1 MVEMATMI
9 RNELQWVTY
18 SGFEQNGGPQPVRTR
33 ASKVP
38 ERRRAEELG
47 FRGEICASEGQKMAY
62 SWFKTSL
69 TSRRAGPRRDVTE
82 SRIAHVATWQRA

>member
-1 MVEMATMI
+1 M
-9 RNELQWVTY
+9 
-18 SGFEQNGGPQPVRTR
+18 RTR

-47 FRGEICASEGQKMAY
+47 FRGGGGGGGGGGGVCANEGQKMAY

-82 SRIAHVATWQRA
+82 SIFAHVTT

>member
-1 MVEMATMI
+1 M
-9 RNELQWVTY
+9 
-18 SGFEQNGGPQPVRTR
+18 RTR
-33 ASKVP
+33 ASKVL

-47 FRGEICASEGQKMAY
+47 FRGEVCANEGQKMAY

-82 SRIAHVATWQRA
+82 SIFAHVAT

>member
-1 MVEMATMI
+1 M
-9 RNELQWVTY
+9 
-18 SGFEQNGGPQPVRTR
+18 RTR

-47 FRGEICASEGQKMAY
+47 FRGEVCANEGQKMAY

-69 TSRRAGPRRDVTE
+69 TSRRDREHICPRRDVK
-82 SRIAHVATWQRA
+82 SHVATWQRALPIDVAT

>member
-1 MVEMATMI
+1 MI

-18 SGFEQNGGPQPVRTR
+18 SGFEQNGGPQPVRNR

-69 TSRRAGPRRDVTE
+69 TSRRGREHYHMTSRREKPRRDVTE
-82 SRIAHVATWQRA
+82 RVTK

>member
-18 SGFEQNGGPQPVRTR
+18 SGFEQNGGPQLVRNR

-38 ERRRAEELG
+38 ECRRAEELG

-62 SWFKTSL
+62 FWFKTSL

-82 SRIAHVATWQRA
+82 SRFAHVAT

>member
-1 MVEMATMI
+1 M
-9 RNELQWVTY
+9 
-18 SGFEQNGGPQPVRTR
+18 RTR

-47 FRGEICASEGQKMAY
+47 FRGEVCANEGKKMAY

-82 SRIAHVATWQRA
+82 RIVAHVAT

>member
-1 MVEMATMI
+1 M
-9 RNELQWVTY
+9 
-18 SGFEQNGGPQPVRTR
+18 RTR
-33 ASKVP
+33 APKVP

-47 FRGEICASEGQKMAY
+47 FWGEVCANEGQKMAY

-82 SRIAHVATWQRA
+82 SVFSHVAT

>member
-1 MVEMATMI
+1 M
-9 RNELQWVTY
+9 
-18 SGFEQNGGPQPVRTR
+18 RTR

-38 ERRRAEELG
+38 KRRRAEELG
-47 FRGEICASEGQKMAY
+47 FRGEICASEGKKMAY

-82 SRIAHVATWQRA
+82 SRIAHVAT

>member
-1 MVEMATMI
+1 M
-9 RNELQWVTY
+9 
-18 SGFEQNGGPQPVRTR
+18 RTR

-47 FRGEICASEGQKMAY
+47 FRGGGGGGGGVGVCANEGQKMAY

-82 SRIAHVATWQRA
+82 SIIAHVAT

>member
-1 MVEMATMI
+1 M
-9 RNELQWVTY
+9 RN
-18 SGFEQNGGPQPVRTR
+18 R

-38 ERRRAEELG
+38 ECRRAEELG

-62 SWFKTSL
+62 FGFKTSL

-82 SRIAHVATWQRA
+82 SRFAHVAT